1 MKKLRIETKFKYK
14 KEEFKIKMWV
24 SGKLRD
30 DLIKRAEQQI
40 KEGDEVVGMLDRVKK
55 DRDRIY
61 AELGIT
67 RYKEGSK
74 KFKAT
79 IKEWKRDYPDNP
91 KVQAQIKRLE
101 AL

>member
-1 MKKLRIETKFKYK
+1 MKTTI
-14 KEEFKIKMWV
+14 KINSPTAAFEIKTNIYGKM
-24 SGKLRD
+24 KD

-40 KEGDEVVGMLDRVKK
+40 KEGDEVVGMLDRIKK

-67 RYKEGSK
+67 TYKEGSK